1 MVFCLFSENYKHR
14 RRKRSQ
20 DSVLD
25 NIEEISDIDNLIIDT
40 HSPSD
45 NLVSSHH
52 IHKRSVSM
60 KNYVEVM
67 VAADYEMSKYHG
79 DNLQHYILTLMS
91 IVSMPY
97 YLIFT

>member
-1 MVFCLFSENYKHR
+1 MFLFSENYKHR

-20 DSVLD
+20 LSALED
-25 NIEEISDIDNLIIDT
+25 NIEDINSDIINKLNIDT

-45 NLVSSHH
+45 NFISSHH

-91 IVSMPY
+91 IVSMLY
-97 YLIFT
+97 YPI